1 MLSGN
6 ERGGI
11 ALLVVGVLAGLW
23 IIVTADSPTLLL
35 GVVFLLPGLI
45 ATCYR

>member
-11 ALLVVGVLAGLW
+11 ALFVLGVVAALW
-23 IIVTADSPTLLL
+23 IILTADSPTLLF

-45 ATCYR
+45 AGC